1 LEVKKFPIKIFSGM
15 SIEEVDK
22 KYIKQFPIDPAVG
35 LTDALVRDAFDA
47 FVIEDSMRA
56 DCERAVRGLY
66 RCFAENDSTLV
77 EVNPFATLDD
87 GRLLVCDTK
96 VRVDDNAQFRHKE
109 LFAMDDL
116 TQKDAREVEAAKYD
130 LNYVKLGGNVGCM
143 VNGAG
148 LAMATMDFI
157 NFAGGSPAN
166 FLDVG
171 GGTTVDRVYQAVK
184 LIDSDPSV
192 NSILVNIFGGIV
204 RCDVIVE
211 GLLKAMVDLKMTK
224 PIVMRLKGTN
234 SGEAE
239 KMVKES
245 GMALYWET
253 NLKEAVE
260 KVVSLSK

>member
-1 LEVKKFPIKIFSGM
+1 
-15 SIEEVDK
+15 
-22 KYIKQFPIDPAVG
+22 
-35 LTDALVRDAFDA
+35 
-47 FVIEDSMRA
+47 
-56 DCERAVRGLY
+56 
-66 RCFAENDSTLV
+66 
-77 EVNPFATLDD
+77 
-87 GRLLVCDTK
+87 
-96 VRVDDNAQFRHKE
+96 
-109 LFAMDDL
+109 
-116 TQKDAREVEAAKYD
+116 
-130 LNYVKLGGNVGCM
+130 
-143 VNGAG
+143 
-148 LAMATMDFI
+148 MDFI

-239 KMVKES
+239 KMVKDS

>member
-1 LEVKKFPIKIFSGM
+1 
-15 SIEEVDK
+15 
-22 KYIKQFPIDPAVG
+22 
-35 LTDALVRDAFDA
+35 
-47 FVIEDSMRA
+47 
-56 DCERAVRGLY
+56 
-66 RCFAENDSTLV
+66 
-77 EVNPFATLDD
+77 
-87 GRLLVCDTK
+87 
-96 VRVDDNAQFRHKE
+96 
-109 LFAMDDL
+109 MDDL

-239 KMVKES
+239 KMVKDS